1 MMLTKDQ
8 ILQAQ
13 DLPTEVIDV
22 PEWGGSVR
30 VRTVTAQE
38 KDAWEE
44 SLQTGKGRNIKLD
57 LANVRAKLVALTVV
71 DDDGNRLFTDKDV
84 LALGRKGA
92 KAMSRVYDA
101 ASKLN
106 GISEED
112 LETIV
117 KNSGQTPS
125 DDSSTS

>member
-1 MMLTKDQ
+1 MLTKDQ
-8 ILQAQ
+8 ILKAN
-13 DLPTEVIDV
+13 DLPIEVLDV

-38 KDAWEE
+38 KDAWEQ
-44 SLQTGKGRNIKLD
+44 SLQTGKGRNIQLD
-57 LANVRAKLVALTVV
+57 LGNVRAKLVALTVV
-71 DDDGNRLFTDKDV
+71 DDHGKRLFTDKDV
-84 LALGRKGA
+84 LALGQKGA

-117 KNSGQTPS
+117 KNSGKTRGG
-125 DDSSTS
+125 DSSTS